1 MVQRTEGPD
10 LAYPPGHTIKAVK
23 AWAIHH
29 LNAYKPALPRGAL
42 TTGETRPRVDADF
55 RLLLRRAVPDE
66 QHRRQFAAWCTALA
80 NPKDRDLSFSGAC
93 SRNGWSES
101 TAERNVDRAL
111 TALVLAFNREPA

>member
-1 MVQRTEGPD
+1 M
-10 LAYPPGHTIKAVK
+10 
-23 AWAIHH
+23 
-29 LNAYKPALPRGAL
+29 AL
-42 TTGETRPRVDADF
+42 TGTESRRSVDADF

-93 SRNGWSES
+93 SRNGWAEK